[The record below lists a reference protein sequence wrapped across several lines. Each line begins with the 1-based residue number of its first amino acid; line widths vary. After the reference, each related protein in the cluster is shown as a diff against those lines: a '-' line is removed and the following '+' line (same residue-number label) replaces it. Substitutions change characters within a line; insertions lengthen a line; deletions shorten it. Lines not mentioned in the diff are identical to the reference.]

1 MTTYNS
7 EDRKVGIAVI
17 SMIGLPTVL
26 EGTVSTHRPFEHLSL
41 EELKRS
47 SFKGNMFKNENPTL
61 NCIKNTVQF
70 VKTVT
75 TDHVYE
81 PCKNSKVLKIVTGLQ
96 PKMVNNVL
104 VWPKIGQMEN
114 VACHMLDEVL
124 GRSYQPDKIKI
135 VINLYGRKP
144 YEITV

>member
-1 MTTYNS
+1 MITHNS
-7 EDRKVGIAVI
+7 EDRKVGIAVV

-61 NCIKNTVQF
+61 NCVKNTVQF

-75 TDHVYE
+75 VDHIHE

-96 PKMVNNVL
+96 PKMVNNIL

-114 VACHMLDEVL
+114 VACHILDEML
-124 GRSYQPDKIKI
+124 GRAFQPDKIKI
-135 VINLYGRKP
+135 AISLYGRKP
-144 YEITV
+144 YEIAI